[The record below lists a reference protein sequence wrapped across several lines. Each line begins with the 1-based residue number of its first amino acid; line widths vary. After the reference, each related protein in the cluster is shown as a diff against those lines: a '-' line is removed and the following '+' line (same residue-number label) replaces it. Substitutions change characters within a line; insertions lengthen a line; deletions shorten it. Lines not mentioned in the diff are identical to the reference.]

1 MLKKFAEMYSFFQQI
16 FFLKLAE
23 QDSELQ
29 ICSFL
34 LSYVFLSLS
43 YFLIQLVIFI
53 IQRVVQINYTN
64 LFYKISRCKCVNF
77 VE

>member
-29 ICSFL
+29 IYSFL
-34 LSYVFLSLS
+34 LSHVFLSLS
-43 YFLIQLVIFI
+43 YFLIQLMWFLLY
-53 IQRVVQINYTN
+53 NE
-64 LFYKISRCKCVNF
+64 LSK
-77 VE
+77 

>member
-34 LSYVFLSLS
+34 LSHVFLSLS
-43 YFLIQLVIFI
+43 YFLIQLMWFLLY
-53 IQRVVQINYTN
+53 NE
-64 LFYKISRCKCVNF
+64 LSK
-77 VE
+77 

>member
-34 LSYVFLSLS
+34 LSHVFLSLS
-43 YFLIQLVIFI
+43 YFLIQLMWFLL
-53 IQRVVQINYTN
+53 YD
-64 LFYKISRCKCVNF
+64 FYFPNKLYKLVL
-77 VE
+77 